1 MLSFWRRFNSSQRWR
16 CTQCDFVGQISEKA
30 KKEQQLSS
38 KRGPKKMNLSR
49 YGGFLKWWA
58 SPTTIGFSYKKW
70 PFWGGDWGYHHFRKH
85 PYPSKGSCHMR
96 CLELNHRTA
105 GECANR
111 VKPASIDME
120 KGFLGCQRAGKKG
133 VSNWDVCQE
142 RCFKRVFWWL
152 FQLSIVSFFDFTAL
166 RNAEDSIILWPDTDD
181 ESQIDAWPFFDWE
194 KLEELVMPSKT
205 WRPWWSV
212 QILQTKGSAR
222 QIPHIL
228 HFNAGQRV
236 TPMWYFS
243 TCCFIL
249 DLLYFGV
256 QLWKYSSI
264 APHIPDFLPSIMYYC
279 CLKLRNRQ
287 SVTHGRLS
295 PVKYIP
301 ISRGDAVDSMP
312 PRSFAKPFCFSLL
325 LIRSDFKWLNS
336 KKRSRCVSISIDP
349 YQPTKRRYL
358 ERVLHMAGV

>member
-1 MLSFWRRFNSSQRWR
+1 METKIIRSSVPLLLVVFQSLIENSPVVYSLGHSIQGELCNHCSHWKLEMPSFWRRFNSSQRWR
-16 CTQCDFVGQISEKA
+16 CTQCDFVGQTSEKA
-30 KKEQQLSS
+30 KKIESP
-38 KRGPKKMNLSR
+38 RNVGPQKNESVKIW
-49 YGGFLKWWA
+49 GFPEMVGFPNNYWVFR
-58 SPTTIGFSYKKW
+58 FSYKKW
-70 PFWGGDWGYHHFRKH
+70 PFWSGDWGYLYHHFRKH
-85 PYPSKGSCHMR
+85 PYPSMGSCHMR

-133 VSNWDVCQE
+133 VSIWDVHQV

-222 QIPHIL
+222 QIEDMLGLGADPIPHIL

-236 TPMWYFS
+236 TPMSYFS
-243 TCCFIL
+243 TYFISEFSCENTPAL
-249 DLLYFGV
+249 HR
-256 QLWKYSSI
+256 I
-264 APHIPDFLPSIMYYC
+264 LPTFC
-279 CLKLRNRQ
+279 HQ
-287 SVTHGRLS
+287 SCTT
-295 PVKYIP
+295 
-301 ISRGDAVDSMP
+301 AVS
-312 PRSFAKPFCFSLL
+312 
-325 LIRSDFKWLNS
+325 N
-336 KKRSRCVSISIDP
+336 
-349 YQPTKRRYL
+349 
-358 ERVLHMAGV
+358 